1 MNDKINQQFFVD
13 LLAEKHNLNKH
24 DAENFVREFFFL
36 IKEGL
41 ANEKLVKVKGLGTFK
56 LVEVDSRESINI
68 HTGERFEI
76 QGYEK
81 VTFTPENSLR
91 ELINRPFEHFDTV
104 LLNDGVTF
112 DDTPEEIDGEDTEEE
127 VVAVNEQSDDI
138 APQTESEHVV
148 EEAAPEED
156 TPEIVTSEISAASE
170 TAEETPVVEEPIEKE
185 SIADTAIEEPEPEP
199 VEESTAAIR
208 PVAVPKPVKSH
219 NKLNYLLIIVII
231 SVLACVGAVAYMY
244 FPEVFTSDN
253 DNSDVERTADM
264 LRQIVVTDTIVETPS
279 DTLLKKVE
287 PELGQKD
294 DMEVSAI
301 EVAEMTMHMKEKDE
315 TPSQPKQT
323 IEKPIRVVE
332 KVVPAADAAN
342 APVHPDSVNYKI
354 TGTKATYTLQ
364 PGETLTRVS
373 LRFYGTKDLYPYI
386 VRHNLDV
393 IKNPNNIPSGITLK
407 IPELVK
413 K

>member
-81 VTFTPENSLR
+81 VSFTPENSLR

-112 DDTPEEIDGEDTEEE
+112 DDTPEEIDGENTEEE

-156 TPEIVTSEISAASE
+156 TPEIVTSEISAVSE

-185 SIADTAIEEPEPEP
+185 SIAETAIEEPEPEP

-208 PVAVPKPVKSH
+208 PVVVPKPVKSH

-279 DTLLKKVE
+279 DTLLKEVE
-287 PELGQKD
+287 PELEQKD